1 MKSIIQ
7 HPLFRY
13 AFAFI
18 IFDAVLAG
26 IGMGVPILNIL
37 AAFIIGWYFPAA
49 PGAKGIG
56 RLRAGLHLSA
66 AAALVTALIMFVIWS
81 PEIAKAMDPAF
92 DYANYGIPLI
102 LYTPTA
108 SYIGWMVLMII
119 IAPILQMLASLFTVV
134 FRLAYFPF
142 ND

>member
-13 AFAFI
+13 AIAYI
-18 IFDAVLAG
+18 IFDVVLAG
-26 IGMGVPILNIL
+26 IGMGLPILNIL

-49 PGAKGIG
+49 PGANGIG

-66 AAALVTALIMFVIWS
+66 AAAIVTSIIMFAIWS
-81 PEIAKAMDPAF
+81 PEIAKALDPAF
-92 DYANYGIPLI
+92 DYTSFGIPQI
-102 LYTPTA
+102 LYTPIA
-108 SYIGWMVLMII
+108 SFIGWMVLMIFI
-119 IAPILQMLASLFTVV
+119 SPFLQMLASLFTVV